1 MKKSCEKS
9 FFYEKNNKFA
19 LKRLDKLV
27 VKLINLNYIIMKK
40 TFKLTA
46 LLLSA
51 TIMFSSCIGSF
62 QLTNKVFKMNN
73 NIGDKWVN
81 ELVFAACC
89 ILPVYEITLFVDAI
103 VFNTIEFW
111 SGKKMLAN
119 TGEKK
124 IVKNSQGKNVE
135 ITAMENG
142 YNLTDG
148 VSSMNLVFDEET
160 QVWSAEYN
168 NQTTQLMKFVD
179 ENNAQLFL
187 MNGEV
192 MDVTLDA
199 QGVEMAR
206 MFMNNSFALR

>member
-73 NIGDKWVN
+73 GLGDKWVN